1 MRWVD
6 IDQLEIPDGWQAR
19 ADNALN
25 DLRKEIHK
33 AEQDATSHGGDV
45 FAVRKKVISEELDKS
60 SRTQIWRDLAQ
71 NLAEL
76 HNGKCWYSESLNSG
90 SDKNVDH
97 FRPKKR
103 VAEDPSHEGYWWLAF
118 DWHNYRYS
126 CQWCNQRRISRIDTT
141 DGGKWDN
148 FPVFGHFRAMQESDK
163 LEMEEVCLLDPVDP
177 DDWKLLTFRS
187 DGMPTPSSS
196 IGTKE
201 YERAAVSIKIF
212 HLDYKE
218 FVDARRALAGKVQRL
233 VQDMEILFP
242 KITDLSMRCLYKNQQ
257 KELLRLISRSSEYS
271 SAALAYAK
279 AEVYKIERGHQ
290 VKRLWL
296 EQILNSNS

>member
-6 IDQLEIPDGWQAR
+6 IDKLEIPDGWQAR
-19 ADNALN
+19 ADIALN
-25 DLRKEIHK
+25 DLREEIHK
-33 AEQDATSHGGDV
+33 AEQDAMSNGGDV
-45 FAVRKKVISEELDKS
+45 FAARKKVISEELDKQ
-60 SRTQIWRDLAQ
+60 SRAKLWRELAPK
-71 NLAEL
+71 LAEL
-76 HNGKCWYSESLNSG
+76 HNGKCWYSESLNPG
-90 SDKNVDH
+90 SNKDVDH

-103 VAEDPSHEGYWWLAF
+103 VAEYPRHEGYWWLAF

-126 CQWCNQRRISRIDTT
+126 CQWCNQRRNNST
-141 DGGKWDN
+141 DGGKWDH
-148 FPVFGHFRAMQESDK
+148 FPISGLFRAMQESDR
-163 LEMEEVCLLDPVDP
+163 LEMEEVDLLDPVDP
-177 DDWKLLTFRS
+177 DDWKLLTFRP

-196 IGTKE
+196 IGTRE
-201 YERAAVSIKIF
+201 YERAAISIRIY

-218 FVDARRALAGKVQRL
+218 FVDARRTLAGKVQRL

-257 KELLRLISRSSEYS
+257 KELLRFISRSSEYS

>member
-6 IDQLEIPDGWQAR
+6 IDKLEIPDGWQAR
-19 ADNALN
+19 ADNALDN
-25 DLRKEIHK
+25 LREEIHK
-33 AEQDATSHGGDV
+33 ASQDATSNGGDV
-45 FAVRKKVISEELDKS
+45 FAARKKVILEELDKK
-60 SRTQIWRDLAQ
+60 SRTKLWRELAPK
-71 NLAEL
+71 LAEL
-76 HNGKCWYSESLNSG
+76 HNGKCWYSESLNPG
-90 SDKNVDH
+90 SNKDVDH

-103 VAEDPSHEGYWWLAF
+103 VAEDLSHEGYWWLAF

-126 CQWCNQRRISRIDTT
+126 CQWCNQRRKNST
-141 DGGKWDN
+141 DGGKCDH
-148 FPVFGHFRAMQESDK
+148 FPVSGLFRATQELDR
-163 LEMEEVCLLDPVDP
+163 LEMEEVDLLDPVDP
-177 DDWKLLTFRS
+177 DDWKLLTFRP

-201 YERAAVSIKIF
+201 YERAAISIRIY

-218 FVDARRALAGKVQRL
+218 FVNARRTLAGKVQRL
-233 VQDMEILFP
+233 VQDMEILLP
-242 KITDLSMRCLYKNQQ
+242 KIADFNMRYLYKNQH
-257 KELLRLISRSSEYS
+257 KELLRLVSRSSEYS